1 MKSIAICIGKGGQLK
16 TTTTCNMAFILN
28 RMNIKTLVIDCDPQ
42 CNATILFNAQIKD
55 AYTLYDCWVETR
67 RPADPNECIQHTEKG
82 DIIAG
87 DSLISEITSK
97 IYDGSLKL
105 TDLKTKVLDK
115 IKGYEYILID
125 CPPDLTGFINRSV
138 IASADELLAT
148 LKGDRLS
155 VKGLAD
161 ISKVIT
167 SVRETLNPDIKIN
180 GMLLVNFQGNTRNGQ
195 NALRNAG
202 IIAEQLHTTLYDSHI
217 RLCAKG
223 QEAIDKAD
231 FVCRYAPSCTSSRDY
246 DAFVDEFLRKE
257 RANG

>member
-16 TTTTCNMAFILN
+16 TTTACNMAYILN
-28 RMNIKTLVIDCDPQ
+28 QKGIKTLVIDCDPQ
-42 CNATILFNAQIKD
+42 CNATLLYGAKIKD
-55 AYTLYDCWVETR
+55 SYTIYDCFVETR
-67 RPADPNECIQHTEKG
+67 RPADPNECIQHTNKG

-97 IYDGSLKL
+97 IYDGKLKL

-115 IKGYEYILID
+115 IKGYPYVIID
-125 CPPDLTGFINRSV
+125 CPPDLTGFINKSI
-138 IASADELLAT
+138 IASTDELIAT

-161 ISKVIT
+161 IAKVIT
-167 SVRETLNPDIKIN
+167 GVKETYNPNLKLN
-180 GMLLVNFQGNTRNGQ
+180 GMLLTAFQGNTRNGK
-195 NALRNAG
+195 NALKNAEL
-202 IIAEQLHTTLYDSHI
+202 IASQLNTMLYNSKI

-231 FVCRYAPSCTSSRDY
+231 FVCRYSPSCTSARDY
-246 DAFVDEFLRKE
+246 YDFVEEFLRKE
-257 RANG
+257 CIDG